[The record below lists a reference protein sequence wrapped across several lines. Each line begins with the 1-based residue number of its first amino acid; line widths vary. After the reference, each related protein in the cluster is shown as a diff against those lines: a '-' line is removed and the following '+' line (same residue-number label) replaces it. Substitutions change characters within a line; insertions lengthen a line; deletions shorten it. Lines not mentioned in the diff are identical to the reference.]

1 MNSAHFT
8 TRMVVRNLS
17 PDVTVERLSRLF
29 AAHGA
34 VRSVRLAT
42 DVMTGRCSGIGYVSL
57 DEQQTGAAVVALD
70 RSLLGGRLI
79 SVTMEPKKTATPR
92 QFG

>member
-1 MNSAHFT
+1 MNTAHFT
-8 TRMVVRNLS
+8 TKMVVRNLS
-17 PDVTVERLSRLF
+17 PDVTAERLSRLF
-29 AAHGA
+29 AAHGV

-57 DEQQTGAAVVALD
+57 DERQAGAAMVALD

-79 SVTMEPKKTATPR
+79 SVAMEPKKTSTPR
-92 QFG
+92 QFD